1 LNSAELLIVGG
12 GPAGMNAAIEAAK
25 LGVPCCIV
33 DEGHELGGQIFRDAH
48 PLAATTFPE
57 LINPRGD
64 ELRSQVAALSH
75 LIQVRSGSVVWGMSG
90 KNRVAIGKEG
100 VGTEFLEPK
109 ALIIATGAYEYTPP
123 FPGWTL
129 PGVMTP
135 GAAQILTKTMN
146 VLPGK
151 RVVVAGTGP
160 LLYVVASQLVQK
172 GVEVVEVI
180 EATQSMAW
188 LKFVLTGWRAWDLY
202 KEGLRYITI
211 LKKAGVPIR
220 YGRVVTRAAGDGEV
234 QRIYH
239 APVDADWHPDT
250 QQESCTEADTLCISY
265 GLQSRNYL
273 AQMAGCDIDF
283 DEDGGG
289 WVPARDADLRTS
301 RPDVFAVGDG
311 AGVAGSRI
319 AELEGRLAGLNAA
332 ALLSAIEPETLQ
344 QRRESILSQ
353 LKPVE
358 KVQKLIAHITRV
370 RPGLTTL
377 VDADTIVCRCEEVRW
392 KEVKQAIEYGGHN
405 FRTLKVMTRLG
416 MGMCQGRFCW
426 PAMSRMVAR
435 ENGCEISEIGPAR
448 PRPPIRPVP
457 MDVIGSSAAKPVT
470 VVK

>member
-1 LNSAELLIVGG
+1 LNTPELLIIGG
-12 GPAGMNAAIEAAK
+12 GPAGMNAAIEAAEH
-25 LGVPCCIV
+25 GVHSCIV
-33 DEGHELGGQIFRDAH
+33 DEAPNLGGQIFRH
-48 PLAATTFPE
+48 PHERARKASPE

-64 ELRSQVAALSH
+64 ELRQRVAELSH
-75 LIQVRSGSVVWGMSG
+75 LIQVRSDSVVWGMSG
-90 KNRVAIGKEG
+90 KNRVAVGKEG
-100 VGTEFLEPK
+100 TGTEFFEPK
-109 ALIIATGAYEYTPP
+109 ALVIATGAYEYTPP

-146 VLPGK
+146 VMPGK

-172 GVEVVEVI
+172 GVEVVEVL
-180 EATQSMAW
+180 EATQRTAW
-188 LKFVLTGWRAWDLY
+188 VKFLLTGWRAWSLY
-202 KEGLRYITI
+202 TEGLKYIAI

-220 YGRVVTRAAGDGEV
+220 FGRVVTRAEGDDGL

-239 APVDADWHPDT
+239 SPVDADWYPDT
-250 QQESCTEADTLCISY
+250 AKEACTEVDTLCIGY

-273 AQMAGCDIDF
+273 AQTAGCDITF
-283 DEDGGG
+283 SETGGG
-289 WVPARDADLRTS
+289 WVPERDENFRTS

-311 AGVAGSRI
+311 AGVGGSHI

-332 ALLSAIEPETLQ
+332 ALIKPIKEAALKE
-344 QRRESILSQ
+344 RRAVL
-353 LKPVE
+353 LK
-358 KVQKLIAHITRV
+358 KLNTIQSVQKIIGHITRI

-377 VDADTIVCRCEEVRW
+377 VDEETIVCRCEEVRW
-392 KEVKQAIEYGGHN
+392 KEVKQAIHYGGHN

-426 PAMSRMVAR
+426 PAMSRMVAQ
-435 ENGCEISEIGPAR
+435 ETDCNISEVGPAR

-457 MDVIGSSAAKPVT
+457 MDVIASANPGNIT